1 MGLAILKQPTSAD
14 TRPVSR
20 VDLFG
25 CGGHESVSIQ
35 YFYIF
40 RDRVSDFRGGD
51 CTFWARESDRRCVW
65 NTQ

>member
-1 MGLAILKQPTSAD
+1 MDIAIIKQSTFVD

-25 CGGHESVSIQ
+25 CGGHESVSTQ
-35 YFYIF
+35 YFYIL
-40 RDRVSDFRGGD
+40 RDRVSAFRGSD
-51 CTFWARESDRRCVW
+51 SSFWARESDRCCVW